1 MTLPTTLKFAEMLIL
16 IGNGG
21 APETFAEPCGLTA
34 RSFNLGSAL
43 RQEAVIG
50 GDWDEAEAGSLSCNL
65 SGSGVMAVES
75 YDVWHDW
82 IVSRAP
88 HNVQVQLTGV
98 GTYQG
103 AFLLSELSLQGSR
116 SGGRVSIELA
126 MSSAGAVV
134 FTP

>member
-1 MTLPTTLKFAEMLIL
+1 MTLPTTLKFSEMLIL

-21 APETFAEPCGLTA
+21 SPEVFAEPCGLTA
-34 RSFNLGSAL
+34 RSFELGSAL
-43 RQEAVIG
+43 RQQAVIG
-50 GDWDEAEAGSLSCNL
+50 GDWDEAEPGALSCNL

-82 IVSRAP
+82 IVSRQP
-88 HNVQVQLTGV
+88 QNVQILLTGV

-103 AFLLSELSLQGSR
+103 AFLLSQLSLQGARASR
-116 SGGRVSIELA
+116 VAIDLTMA
-126 MSSAGAVV
+126 SAGAVV

>member
-1 MTLPTTLKFAEMLIL
+1 MTLPTTLKFAELLIL
-16 IGNGG
+16 IGDGG

-34 RSFNLGSAL
+34 RSFQLGSAL
-43 RQEAVIG
+43 RQQAVIG
-50 GDWDEAEAGSLSCNL
+50 GDWDEADAGALSCSL

-82 IVSRAP
+82 IVSRQP
-88 HNVQVQLTGV
+88 QNVQIQLQGV

-103 AFLLSELSLQGSR
+103 AFLLSQLSLQGSH
-116 SGGRVSIELA
+116 GARVAIELA
-126 MSSAGAVV
+126 MASAGAVV